1 MPAPKLAIFDYQQK
15 TNKMRY
21 FLAWCAGIIL
31 FSTSLQAQAPKKYT
45 SSDVYH
51 SVQKLNFLGTA
62 LYVAAHPDDEN
73 TRLISY
79 LSNEVKARTAYLS
92 ITRGD
97 GGQNLIGPEL
107 QELLGVLRTQELLA
121 ARRVDGGEQ
130 FFTRANDFGYS
141 KHPDETLRLWEED
154 KVLSDV
160 VWVIRNLKP
169 DIIVN
174 RFDHRTA
181 GTTHGQHT
189 SSAIL
194 SVDAFDKAGDPSSF
208 EDQLDLTTTWQPS
221 RLFFN
226 TSWWFYGSRENFA
239 EADKSNMLKL
249 DTGVYYP
256 MKGLSN
262 NEIAAMASSQHRC
275 QGFGRLNSR
284 GTQEEYIELIK
295 GELPSDPGNLF
306 EGIDTSWSRVEGG
319 KAIGDILYA
328 VENNFNFK
336 DPTSHLGEFLEAHKL
351 LRKLKDDHWRELK
364 LAELEEIISALTGL
378 YLEASSDNASAY
390 PGSMASISIEA
401 VNRSNANVVLKS
413 VNIGEALQ
421 HDFNAP
427 LENNVKTNEKLELK
441 IPEESA
447 YSTHYWLTK
456 PWSVGMYKVEEQEL
470 IGKPETPVSYMADF
484 LLSIED
490 YEITLKRPVIHRY
503 SKPDKGELYQPF
515 TILPKATAGFAE
527 KVMVFATGDPKE
539 VALTITAH
547 KDSLAG
553 EVQLKYPKGW
563 NVENEVQQIE
573 IAKKGDQKTVIF
585 KVIPPSLED
594 DSFIYPVLRVNG
606 REISKELVT
615 IAYDHIPT
623 QSVLLES
630 RAKVVR
636 LNIDKYGEHIGY
648 IVGAGD
654 KVPESLEQIGYN
666 VHFIKP
672 AEIEAGSLDKY
683 DAVVTGIR
691 AYNVL
696 DNLKFKQ
703 RFLFDYV
710 ENGGNLIIQYN
721 TAGRWAPQFNDI
733 APYPLT
739 LSRDRVTDEN
749 SRVEI
754 VAKDHPLVSFPNPIV
769 AEDFEG
775 WVTER
780 GLYFPKEWA
789 PDFTAVFSMQDEGE
803 TATEGS
809 LLVAPYGKGYYIYTG
824 LSFFRELPAGVPGA
838 YKIFA
843 NMLSIGKAD
852 PENEKPIKG

>member
-1 MPAPKLAIFDYQQK
+1 
-15 TNKMRY
+15 MRY

-45 SSDVYH
+45 SSDVFH

-194 SVDAFDKAGDPSSF
+194 SVDAFDKAGDSSIF
-208 EDQLDLTTTWQPS
+208 SEQLALTSTWQPS

-226 TSWWFYGSRENFA
+226 TSWWFYGSRENF
-239 EADKSNMLKL
+239 EKADKSNMLKL

-284 GTQEEYIELIK
+284 GTQDEYIELIK
-295 GELPSDPGNLF
+295 GELPSDRDNLF
-306 EGIDTSWSRVEGG
+306 DGIDTSWSRVEGG
-319 KAIGDILYA
+319 KAIGDILYK
-328 VENNFNFK
+328 VEENFNFN
-336 DPTSHLGEFLEAHKL
+336 DPTVHLSDLLSAHSLILGLKDEHWKTL
-351 LRKLKDDHWRELK
+351 KLK
-364 LAELEEIISALTGL
+364 ELEDIISAVTGL
-378 YLEASSDNASAY
+378 YLEASADNASAY
-390 PGSMASISIEA
+390 PGSKASISIEA
-401 VNRSNANVVLKS
+401 VNRSDAKMVLHS
-413 VNIGEALQ
+413 VEIGSGLQRDLNI
-421 HDFNAP
+421 P
-427 LENNVKTNEKLELK
+427 LKNNVKTNEKLELN
-441 IPEESA
+441 IPEESK
-447 YSTHYWLTK
+447 YSGHYWLTR
-456 PWSVGMYKVEEQEL
+456 PWTVGMYNVEDQEL
-470 IGKPETPVSYMADF
+470 IGKPETPVSYTAEF
-484 LLSIED
+484 HLSIED
-490 YEITLKRPVIHRY
+490 YDIKLRRPVIHRY

-515 TILPKATAGFAE
+515 TILPKATAAFAE
-527 KVMVFATGDPKE
+527 KVLVFATGEPKE

-547 KDSLAG
+547 KDSLSG
-553 EVQLKYPKGW
+553 EVELNYPDGW
-563 NVENEVQQIE
+563 SVENEVQQIE
-573 IAKKGDQKTVIF
+573 IAKKGDQKTVVF
-585 KVIPPSLED
+585 RVFPPSQED
-594 DSFIYPVLRVNG
+594 DSYIYPVLRVNG
-606 REISKELVT
+606 RQISKELIT

-630 RAKVVR
+630 KAKVVR

-654 KVPESLEQIGYN
+654 KVPESLEQIGYK
-666 VHFIKP
+666 VHLIDP
-672 AEIEAGSLDKY
+672 ADIEEGSLDKY

-703 RFLFDYV
+703 RFLFDFV

-721 TAGRWAPQFNDI
+721 TAGRWAPQFKEI

-754 VAKDHPLVSFPNPIV
+754 VAKDHPLVSFPNTI
-769 AEDFEG
+769 EEKDFEG

-780 GLYFPKEWA
+780 GLYFPKEWS
-789 PDFTAVFSMQDEGE
+789 PDFTAVFSMQDEGDA
-803 TATEGS
+803 ATEGS

-852 PENEKPIKG
+852 PENENPIKG